1 MNIIYHKNCMDG
13 LAAARAVQRVLGDAA
28 SYHPMQYGEAL
39 PDLGPG
45 PVVFVDFCL
54 KTIEDLRALAHDRW
68 VLVIDHHPTAEAAL
82 SDTIDVSEHSWSWFL
97 TNVAPAKGEVYSIYS
112 KEKSGAVLTYEFFAA
127 QPAPDLYL
135 YVQDRDMWWWQQPR
149 SREVSAALADRCL
162 GARDPLDQFAW
173 LPSISTLVDEGSKIL
188 EFQGRV
194 VSSAVALSYL
204 ADVVVDGETF
214 RAAVTDSHIFQSEV
228 GEALLAKYPEA
239 QFAAIRYRDDASL
252 TVSLRSRKDGT
263 DVSKIAKR
271 FGGGGHAGA
280 AGFSVARGLLS

>member
-13 LAAARAVQRVLGDAA
+13 LAAAAAAKQVLGDAA

-54 KTIEDLRALAHDRW
+54 KTIEDLRALAQDRW

-82 SDTIDVSEHSWSWFL
+82 SDTIDVSDHAWPWFL
-97 TNVAPAKGEVYSIYS
+97 TIVAPAKGEVYSIYA
-112 KEKSGAVLTYEFFAA
+112 KEKSGAVLAYEFFAA
-127 QPAPDLYL
+127 QPAPDIYL
-135 YVQDRDMWWWQQPR
+135 YVQDRDMWWWKQPR

-162 GARDPLDQFAW
+162 GVDAPLSAFYA
-173 LPSISTLVDEGSKIL
+173 LPPIGTLVDEGSKIL

-194 VSSAVALSYL
+194 VSSAVKLGYL
-204 ADVVVDGETF
+204 TDVVVDGETF

-239 QFAAIRYRDDASL
+239 QFAAIRFRGDASL
-252 TVSLRSRKDGT
+252 IVSLRSRKDDV

-271 FGGGGHAGA
+271 FGGGGHAAA